1 MAARPSV
8 DHDIAGWLRQ
18 RLEEASPDLLREMVQ
33 RRRLRSCTGRRCG

>member
-18 RLEEASPDLLREMVQ
+18 RLEEASPDLLREIVQ
-33 RRRLRSCTGRRCG
+33 TFAE